1 MPGIV
6 FDDTIPTRGSRH
18 ARQDASMRR
27 YVTAASLALAT
38 LWLAAAARA
47 HVTVMPAFAASG
59 GTVTVTIDAPNE
71 RAGAPMTGLSLALP
85 SGLRAE
91 PDEQPETPGWTLHA
105 AGRTVSWDGG
115 SLAPDASQQFT
126 LRLEADGA
134 PGAVSIRAEQRY
146 PDGRSVEWTPAFTV
160 LPAASEA
167 PSQHLGRALVAAVVG
182 LAVIAVSLLAVRR
195 LRRGS
200 LQEE

>member
-1 MPGIV
+1 M
-6 FDDTIPTRGSRH
+6 RH
-18 ARQDASMRR
+18 C
-27 YVTAASLALAT
+27 VTAASLALAT

-59 GTVTVTIDAPNE
+59 GTVTVTLDAPNE
-71 RAGAPMTGLSLALP
+71 RTEEPMTGLSLTLP
-85 SGLRAE
+85 PGLRAD
-91 PDEQPETPGWTLHA
+91 PADQPETPGWTLHA
-105 AGRTVSWDGG
+105 AGRMVTWDGG
-115 SLAPDASQQFT
+115 SLAPAKSARFS
-126 LRLEADGA
+126 LRLDARGA
-134 PGAVSIRAEQRY
+134 PGAVTIHAEQRY
-146 PDGRSVEWTPAFTV
+146 PDGRSLEWTPSFTV
-160 LPAASEA
+160 LPPAGEA

>member
-1 MPGIV
+1 M
-6 FDDTIPTRGSRH
+6 RH
-18 ARQDASMRR
+18 C
-27 YVTAASLALAT
+27 VTAASLAVAT

-59 GTVTVTIDAPNE
+59 GEVIVTVDTPNE
-71 RAGAPMTGLSLALP
+71 RAGAPMSALAVTLP
-85 SGLRAE
+85 AGLRAE
-91 PDEQPETPGWTLHA
+91 PADQPETPGWTLHA

-115 SLAPDASQQFT
+115 SLAPDASAQFK

-134 PGAVSIRAEQRY
+134 PGAVSIRVEQRY
-146 PDGRSVEWTPAFTV
+146 ADGRSVQWTPAFTV
-160 LPAASEA
+160 LPPAHEA

-182 LAVIAVSLLAVRR
+182 LAVIALSLVAVRR